1 VLCNALCFLTHRLGK
16 SAVKCLKSS
25 VLDFYRVE
33 ELSDA
38 KKRLLQDV
46 NNLNVGLDM
55 PHVPERRDCELR
67 AVRIV
72 DDIFTV
78 LTFLDENLKLQ
89 LLPKYVAD
97 GPDSMPSTRLY
108 EGDLSILMKHI
119 DIISG
124 RLSDLDVK
132 VAAIMND
139 VQSLQVRG
147 EVRST
152 VTSLGKGS
160 TRTESAG
167 VGPQPQ
173 RPTAGVTHVNIRTTA
188 DQSADCRDTGTEDD
202 QSLRPLLQSQDWPS
216 VAVSSPVAAADSDWP
231 ALASSSTFTHANRFA
246 ALGTTDDEH
255 NDVPFTEHHS
265 RHSTKRRRQRS
276 AAQQQQQPQDLGRQ
290 HSGKLLM
297 GKSTSTGGH
306 LTAAKK
312 IIKRAVFCVDNV
324 DPAYDVDN
332 VRAFVS
338 SLSITVLSCFAAVPR
353 RRHNE
358 SLPIVD
364 RKAFRLCIA
373 DADRE
378 RLLDDS
384 KWPDS
389 VTISEWYHIPASEDR
404 RQRAIANA
412 QANTTSAAGVVNVPA
427 TREERSTTSEVS
439 TNLAASSVNI
449 AAAAAV
455 VTSSPIATDMVV
467 DAVDEPSGADDGDD
481 RTIVYHHGS

>member
-1 VLCNALCFLTHRLGK
+1 LCNALCFLTHRLGK

-55 PHVPERRDCELR
+55 PHVPERRDGELR

-152 VTSLGKGS
+152 VTSLGRGNA
-160 TRTESAG
+160 RTESAG

-173 RPTAGVTHVNIRTTA
+173 RPTAGATHVNIRTIA
-188 DQSADCRDTGTEDD
+188 DQSADCCGTEDD
-202 QSLRPLLQSQDWPS
+202 QSLRPLLQSQDWAS
-216 VAVSSPVAAADSDWP
+216 VAVPSPVAAGDSDWP

-246 ALGTTDDEH
+246 ALATTDDER

-265 RHSTKRRRQRS
+265 RRSTKRRRQRS
-276 AAQQQQQPQDLGRQ
+276 AA
-290 HSGKLLM
+290 
-297 GKSTSTGGH
+297 
-306 LTAAKK
+306 
-312 IIKRAVFCVDNV
+312 
-324 DPAYDVDN
+324 
-332 VRAFVS
+332 
-338 SLSITVLSCFAAVPR
+338 
-353 RRHNE
+353 
-358 SLPIVD
+358 
-364 RKAFRLCIA
+364 
-373 DADRE
+373 
-378 RLLDDS
+378 
-384 KWPDS
+384 
-389 VTISEWYHIPASEDR
+389 
-404 RQRAIANA
+404 
-412 QANTTSAAGVVNVPA
+412 
-427 TREERSTTSEVS
+427 
-439 TNLAASSVNI
+439 
-449 AAAAAV
+449 AAAATAV
-455 VTSSPIATDMVV
+455 GYSGWTRSWSSTFW
-467 DAVDEPSGADDGDD
+467 
-481 RTIVYHHGS
+481 